1 MMISSLW
8 CVGSSG
14 LNCRSGISARN
25 SQNLQMRY
33 AQMQDM
39 DWDDL
44 RFFLAVSERGSISA
58 AAEFLNV
65 NHSTVLRRL
74 ASLEKRLGARLFD
87 RLPDGYAMTAQG
99 EELCNQLRGVNEQI
113 ESAQRNLSG
122 RDLNLSGAI
131 RLTTTDTLMRGLL
144 MPYLAEFRALNPAIQ
159 MEIVINN
166 TFLSLTR
173 READVAVRPSNIVP
187 ENLVGRRVGRLR
199 TAVYASKTYLKKGEK
214 KKDWADHNWVA
225 PDESL
230 AHLAQAKWLQERI
243 PEERIVVRL
252 DSLVGMVEAVRN
264 SMGVG
269 MLLCL
274 LADDERD
281 LVRLAEPVKEV
292 ETDVW
297 ILTHPALK
305 GVARIKAFT
314 DFLYDRLRASDK
326 LFHAG
331 P

>member
-1 MMISSLW
+1 
-8 CVGSSG
+8 
-14 LNCRSGISARN
+14 
-25 SQNLQMRY
+25 MR
-33 AQMQDM
+33 DV

-58 AAEFLNV
+58 AAKLLNV

-74 ASLEKRLGARLFD
+74 ASLEKRLGSRLFD
-87 RLPDGYAMTAQG
+87 RLPDGYEMTAQG
-99 EELCNQLRGVNEQI
+99 EQLRKQLRGVSEQI
-113 ESAQRNLSG
+113 ESAQRSLSG
-122 RDLNLSGAI
+122 RDLSLSGAI
-131 RLTTTDTLMRGLL
+131 RITTTDTLIRGLL
-144 MPYLAEFRALNPAIQ
+144 MPYLAEFHDLNPATQ

-199 TAVYASKTYLKKGEK
+199 TAIYASRSYLKKNAK
-214 KKDWADHNWVA
+214 KQEWAAHDWVA
-225 PDESL
+225 PEETLS
-230 AHLAQAKWLQERI
+230 HLTQAKWMRENILED
-243 PEERIVVRL
+243 RIVVRV
-252 DSLVGMVEAVRN
+252 DSLVGMVAAVRYG
-264 SMGVG
+264 MGLG

-274 LADDERD
+274 LADEETE
-281 LVRLAEPVKEV
+281 LVRLAEPVDELD
-292 ETDVW
+292 TDLW

-314 DFLYDRLRASDK
+314 DFLYDKLRTSDK
-326 LFHAG
+326 LFHAS